1 MTDTAAV
8 PDRGA
13 RKIGFVALT
22 ALVMGSMLGAG
33 ILSLPQNMAA
43 TSGSAAVLIA
53 WGITLFG
60 MLMLALVFQNLSN
73 RKPEVEG
80 GVYGYARAGFG
91 DFMGF
96 NSAWGYWMSGWVG
109 NVSLFVVMFSALA
122 GFKPFAFFAD
132 GNNWQSIL
140 ASSVLLWLL
149 TWTVMRGVHEAAFV
163 NILTTIARVLPLILF
178 VIVVILAFNV
188 KTFSTDFWGNVKLGT
203 VLDQVKGAMLV
214 TVWVYIGIE
223 GATVYSTRALNKSDI
238 GRSTIVG
245 FLLTS
250 VLLVAVSVLSL
261 GIMSQPELAGLKNPS
276 AAGVLQHV
284 VGPWGADLINA
295 CLVIAVG
302 GELLAW
308 TMLPA
313 EIPYLGAR
321 DGVFP
326 KMFGQV
332 NRHQS
337 PVNALWLTNGLI
349 QVMLL
354 VTLYSSAGYL
364 ALLSLATSMVLI
376 PYLLCGG
383 YAWLVALRGEG
394 YPAGTMARNRDM
406 LIGVL
411 ATGYCVWLIYAAG
424 LKYLFLSMILYTPGI
439 AFYWWAKWERGEKP
453 FKGFELVLA
462 LFMAVLGVIAC
473 VMVAQG
479 KISLN

>member
-1 MTDTAAV
+1 MTDSVTQ
-8 PDRGA
+8 DRGA
-13 RKIGFVALT
+13 RKLGLVALT

-43 TSGSAAVLIA
+43 SSAAGGVLIA
-53 WGITLFG
+53 WLITLFG
-60 MLMLALVFQNLSN
+60 MLMLALVFQNLTN
-73 RKPEVEG
+73 RRPDVDG

-122 GFKPFAFFAD
+122 GFGPFAFFGN

-163 NILTTIARVLPLILF
+163 NILTTIARILPLLLF
-178 VIVVILAFNV
+178 VVVVILAFNV
-188 KTFSTDFWGNVKLGT
+188 HTFSTDFWGAPKLGS
-203 VLDQVKGAMLV
+203 VLDQVKGSMLV

-223 GATVYSTRALNKSDI
+223 GATVYSTRAQRKSDI
-238 GRSTIVG
+238 GRATVVG

-250 VLLVAVSVLSL
+250 ALLVAVSVLSL
-261 GIMSQPELAGLKNPS
+261 GIMTQPELADLKNPS
-276 AAGVLQHV
+276 AAGVLRHV

-313 EIPYLGAR
+313 EIPYLGAK

-326 KMFGQV
+326 RAFGKV
-332 NRHQS
+332 NKHQS
-337 PVNALWLTNGLI
+337 PANALLLTSSLI
-349 QVMLL
+349 QLMLL

-383 YAWLVALRGEG
+383 YAWMVALRGEG
-394 YPAGTMARNRDM
+394 YPAGSMARNRDM

-439 AFYWWAKWERGEKP
+439 LFYVWAKRERGEKP
-453 FKGFELVLA
+453 FKGFELALA
-462 LFMAVLGVIAC
+462 GFIVVLGVTAC
-473 VMVAQG
+473 YMVATGQV
-479 KISLN
+479 SL

>member
-1 MTDTAAV
+1 MAIESATQ
-8 PDRGA
+8 DRGA
-13 RKIGFVALT
+13 KKLGLVALT

-43 TSGSAAVLIA
+43 TSGAGAVLIA
-53 WGITLFG
+53 WVITLLG
-60 MLMLALVFQNLSN
+60 MLMLALVFQNLN
-73 RKPEVEG
+73 ARRPHVEG

-109 NVSLFVVMFSALA
+109 NVSLFVVLFSAIS
-122 GFKPFAFFAD
+122 GFGPLSFFGN

-149 TWTVMRGVHEAAFV
+149 NWTVCRGVHEAAFV
-163 NILTTIARVLPLILF
+163 NILTTIARILPLILF
-178 VIVVILAFNV
+178 VVLVLLAFNLH
-188 KTFSTDFWGNVKLGT
+188 TFNTDFWGNAKLGSL
-203 VLDQVKGAMLV
+203 LDQVKGSMLV

-223 GATVYSTRALNKSDI
+223 GAAVYSTRALNRADV
-238 GRSTIVG
+238 GRATVVG

-250 VLLVAVSVLSL
+250 ALLVAVSVLSL
-261 GIMSQPELAGLKNPS
+261 GVMTQPELATLKNPS
-276 AAGVLQHV
+276 AAGVLAHV
-284 VGPWGADLINA
+284 VGSWGAALINA

-326 KMFGQV
+326 KAFGQV
-332 NRHQS
+332 NQHQA
-337 PVNALWLTNGLI
+337 PVNALLLTNGLI
-349 QVMLL
+349 QLMLL

-383 YAWLVALRGEG
+383 YAWIVALRGEG
-394 YPAGTMARNRDM
+394 YPAGDAARNRDM

-411 ATGYCVWLIYAAG
+411 ATCYCVWLIYAAG

-439 AFYWWAKWERGEKP
+439 LFYWWAKKERGEKP
-453 FKGFELVLA
+453 FKGFELA
-462 LFMAVLGVIAC
+462 LAVLIALLGITAC
-473 VMVAQG
+473 VMIARGQ
-479 KISLN
+479 ISL

>member
-1 MTDTAAV
+1 MSDSVTQ
-8 PDRGA
+8 DRGA
-13 RKIGFVALT
+13 RKLGFVALT

-43 TSGSAAVLIA
+43 ASGAGGVILA
-53 WGITLFG
+53 WLITLFG
-60 MLMLALVFQNLSN
+60 MLMLALVFQNLTN

-109 NVSLFVVMFSALA
+109 NVSLFVVMFSAMA
-122 GFKPFAFFAD
+122 GFGPFAFFGN

-140 ASSVLLWLL
+140 ASSLLLWLL
-149 TWTVMRGVHEAAFV
+149 NWIVLRGVHEAAFV
-163 NILTTIARVLPLILF
+163 NILTTIARILPLLLF
-178 VIVVILAFNV
+178 VVVVVLAFNV
-188 KTFSTDFWGNVKLGT
+188 HTFSTDFWGSPKLGS
-203 VLDQVKGAMLV
+203 VLDQVKGSMLV

-223 GATVYSTRALNKSDI
+223 GATVYSTRALKKADI
-238 GRSTIVG
+238 GRATIIG

-250 VLLVAVSVLSL
+250 VLLVGVSVLSL
-261 GIMSQPELAGLKNPS
+261 GIMNQPDLAALKNPS

-284 VGPWGADLINA
+284 VGRWGADLINA

-313 EIPYLGAR
+313 EIPYLGAK

-326 KMFGQV
+326 RMFGQV
-332 NRHQS
+332 NKHQA
-337 PVNALWLTNGLI
+337 PANALWLTNGLI
-349 QVMLL
+349 QLMLL

-383 YAWLVALRGEG
+383 YAWIVALRGEG
-394 YPAGTMARNRDM
+394 YPAGSAARNRDM
-406 LIGVL
+406 IIGVL
-411 ATGYCVWLIYAAG
+411 ATIYCFWLIYAAG
-424 LKYLFLSMILYTPGI
+424 LKYLFLSMILYAPGI
-439 AFYWWAKWERGEKP
+439 VFYIWAKRERGEKP
-453 FKGFELVLA
+453 FNGFELLVAAFILVVGA
-462 LFMAVLGVIAC
+462 IAC
-473 VMVAQG
+473 YMLATGQVG
-479 KISLN
+479 L

>member
-1 MTDTAAV
+1 MSDSVTQ
-8 PDRGA
+8 DRGA
-13 RKIGFVALT
+13 RKLGFVALT

-43 TSGSAAVLIA
+43 ASGAGGVVIA
-53 WGITLFG
+53 WLITLFG
-60 MLMLALVFQNLSN
+60 MLMLALVFQNLTN

-109 NVSLFVVMFSALA
+109 NVSLFVVMFSAIA
-122 GFKPFAFFAD
+122 GFGPLAFFGN

-140 ASSVLLWLL
+140 AASLLLWLL
-149 TWTVMRGVHEAAFV
+149 NWIVLRGVHEAAFV
-163 NILTTIARVLPLILF
+163 NILTTIARVLPLLLF
-178 VIVVILAFNV
+178 VVVVLLAFNIH
-188 KTFSTDFWGNVKLGT
+188 TFSTDFWGSPKLGS
-203 VLDQVKGAMLV
+203 VLDQVKGSMLV

-223 GATVYSTRALNKSDI
+223 GATVYSTRALKKTDI
-238 GRSTIVG
+238 GRATIIG

-250 VLLVAVSVLSL
+250 VLLVGVSVLSL
-261 GIMSQPELAGLKNPS
+261 GIMNQPDLAALKNPS

-284 VGPWGADLINA
+284 VGRWGADLINA

-313 EIPYLGAR
+313 EIPYLGAK

-326 KMFGQV
+326 SMFGRV
-332 NRHQS
+332 NKHQA
-337 PVNALWLTNGLI
+337 PANALWLTNGLI
-349 QVMLL
+349 QLMLL
-354 VTLYSSAGYL
+354 ITLYSSAGYL

-383 YAWLVALRGEG
+383 YAWIVALRGEG
-394 YPAGTMARNRDM
+394 YPAGSAARNRDM
-406 LIGVL
+406 IIGVL
-411 ATGYCVWLIYAAG
+411 ATLYCIWLIYAAG
-424 LKYLFLSMILYTPGI
+424 PKYLFLSMILYAPGI
-439 AFYWWAKWERGEKP
+439 VFYMWAKRERGEKP
-453 FKGFELVLA
+453 FNGFELLVA
-462 LFMAVLGVIAC
+462 AFIVVVGAIAC
-473 VMVAQG
+473 YMLATGQVG
-479 KISLN
+479 L

>member
-1 MTDTAAV
+1 MTESTTEDK
-8 PDRGA
+8 GA
-13 RKIGFVALT
+13 KKLGLVALV

-43 TSGSAAVLIA
+43 SSGAGGVMIA

-73 RKPEVEG
+73 RQPHVDG

-109 NVSLFVVMFSALA
+109 NVSLFVVLFSAIA
-122 GFKPFAFFAD
+122 GFGPFAFFGD

-140 ASSVLLWLL
+140 ASSVLLWVL
-149 TWTVMRGVHEAAFV
+149 TWTVMQGVHEAAFI
-163 NILTTIARVLPLILF
+163 NILTTIARILPLMLF
-178 VIVVILAFNV
+178 IVLVILAFNV
-188 KTFSTDFWGNVKLGT
+188 HTFSLDFWGNPKLGSL
-203 VLDQVKGAMLV
+203 LDQVKGSMLV

-223 GATVYSTRALNKSDI
+223 GATVYSTRAQNKSDV
-238 GRSTIVG
+238 GRATIVG

-261 GIMSQPELAGLKNPS
+261 GIMSQPELAALKNPS
-276 AAGVLQHV
+276 AAGVLAHI
-284 VGPWGADLINA
+284 VGPWGAALINA

-313 EIPYLGAR
+313 EIPYLGAK

-326 KMFGQV
+326 QVFGRV
-332 NRHQS
+332 NRHKS
-337 PVNALWLTNGLI
+337 PANALLLTSGLI
-349 QVMLL
+349 QLMLL

-364 ALLSLATSMVLI
+364 ALLSLATSMVLV

-383 YAWLVALRGEG
+383 YAWIITLRGDC
-394 YPAGTMARNRDM
+394 YPAGDSARQRDM

-439 AFYWWAKWERGEKP
+439 LFYCWAKRERGEKP
-453 FKGFELVLA
+453 FNGFELALA
-462 LFMAVLGVIAC
+462 VFIALLGVIAC
-473 VMVAQG
+473 VMLARGQ
-479 KISLN
+479 ISL

>member
-1 MTDTAAV
+1 MSDSVTQ
-8 PDRGA
+8 DRGA
-13 RKIGFVALT
+13 RKLGFVALT

-43 TSGSAAVLIA
+43 SSGAGGVLLA
-53 WGITLFG
+53 WAITLFG
-60 MLMLALVFQNLSN
+60 MLMLALVFQNLTN
-73 RKPEVEG
+73 RRPEVEG

-122 GFKPFAFFAD
+122 GFGPLAFFGD

-140 ASSVLLWLL
+140 ASSALLWLL
-149 TWTVMRGVHEAAFV
+149 TWTVMKGVHEAAFI
-163 NILTTIARVLPLILF
+163 NILTTIARILPLLLF
-178 VIVVILAFNV
+178 VVVVILAFNV
-188 KTFSTDFWGNVKLGT
+188 HTFSLHFWGTPNLGS
-203 VLDQVKGAMLV
+203 VLDQVKGSMLV

-223 GATVYSTRALNKSDI
+223 GATVYSTRAQHKSDI
-238 GRSTIVG
+238 GRATVVG

-250 VLLVAVSVLSL
+250 ALLVAVSVLSL
-261 GIMSQPELAGLKNPS
+261 GIMSQPELAALKNPS

-284 VGPWGADLINA
+284 VGSWGAKLINA

-313 EIPYLGAR
+313 EIPYLGAH

-326 KMFGQV
+326 SLFGRV

-337 PVNALWLTNGLI
+337 PANALLLTSGLI
-349 QVMLL
+349 QIMLL

-383 YAWLVALRGEG
+383 YAWMVALRGEG
-394 YPAGTMARNRDM
+394 YPAGCAARNRDM

-411 ATGYCVWLIYAAG
+411 ATVYCVWLIYAAG

-439 AFYWWAKWERGEKP
+439 LFYVWAKRERGEKP
-453 FKGFELVLA
+453 FKGFELAIAAFIV
-462 LFMAVLGVIAC
+462 VLGVIAC
-473 VMVAQG
+473 YMVATGQV
-479 KISLN
+479 SL

>member
-1 MTDTAAV
+1 MADSTTQ
-8 PDRGA
+8 DRGA
-13 RKIGFVALT
+13 RKLGLVALT

-43 TSGSAAVLIA
+43 TSGSAAVVIA
-53 WGITLFG
+53 WGITFFG
-60 MLMLALVFQNLSN
+60 MLMLALVFQNLTS
-73 RKPEVEG
+73 RKPDVEG

-109 NVSLFVVMFSALA
+109 NVSLFVVLFSAMA
-122 GFKPFAFFAD
+122 GFGPFAFFGN

-140 ASSVLLWLL
+140 AGSVLLWVLNWVVL
-149 TWTVMRGVHEAAFV
+149 HGVHGAAFV
-163 NILTTIARVLPLILF
+163 NLLTTIARVVPLVLF
-178 VIVVILAFNV
+178 IIVVLLAFHV
-188 KTFSTDFWGNVKLGT
+188 KTFSADVWGNPKLGSL
-203 VLDQVKGAMLV
+203 LDQVKGSMLV

-223 GATVYSTRALNKSDI
+223 GATVYSTRALKKSDV

-245 FLLTS
+245 FLLTT
-250 VLLVAVSVLSL
+250 VLLVAVSILSL
-261 GIMSQPELAGLKNPS
+261 GVMSQADLANLKNPS
-276 AAGVLQHV
+276 TAGVLAHV
-284 VGPWGADLINA
+284 VGPWGADFINA

-313 EIPYLGAR
+313 EIPYLAAQ

-326 KMFGQV
+326 KMFGKV
-332 NRHQS
+332 NQHKS
-337 PVNALWLTNGLI
+337 PANALWLTNGLI
-349 QVMLL
+349 QLMLL

-383 YAWLVALRGEG
+383 YAWMVALRGDG
-394 YPAGTMARNRDM
+394 YPAGDRARNRDM

-439 AFYWWAKWERGEKP
+439 LFYCWAKRERGEKP
-453 FKGFELVLA
+453 FNGFELALA
-462 LFMAVLGVIAC
+462 IFIALLGVIAC
-473 VMVAQG
+473 YMVARGQ
-479 KISLN
+479 ISLS

>member
-1 MTDTAAV
+1 MTESTTEDK
-8 PDRGA
+8 GA
-13 RKIGFVALT
+13 KKLGLVALV

-43 TSGSAAVLIA
+43 SSGAGGVMIA

-73 RKPEVEG
+73 RQPHVDG

-109 NVSLFVVMFSALA
+109 NVSLFVVLFSAIA
-122 GFKPFAFFAD
+122 GFGPFAFFGD

-149 TWTVMRGVHEAAFV
+149 TWTVMQGVHEAAFI
-163 NILTTIARVLPLILF
+163 NILTTIARILPLMLF
-178 VIVVILAFNV
+178 IVLVVLAFNV
-188 KTFSTDFWGNVKLGT
+188 HTFSLDFWGSPKLGSL
-203 VLDQVKGAMLV
+203 LDQVKGSMLV

-223 GATVYSTRALNKSDI
+223 GATVYSTRAQNKSDV
-238 GRSTIVG
+238 GRATIVG

-261 GIMSQPELAGLKNPS
+261 GIMSQPELAALKNPS
-276 AAGVLQHV
+276 AAGVLAHI
-284 VGPWGADLINA
+284 VGPWGAALINA

-313 EIPYLGAR
+313 EIPYLGAK

-326 KMFGQV
+326 QVFGRV
-332 NRHQS
+332 NRHKS
-337 PVNALWLTNGLI
+337 PANALLLTSGLI
-349 QVMLL
+349 QLMLL

-364 ALLSLATSMVLI
+364 ALLSLATSMVLV

-383 YAWLVALRGEG
+383 YAWIITLRGDC
-394 YPAGTMARNRDM
+394 YPAGDSARQRDM

-439 AFYWWAKWERGEKP
+439 LFYCWAKRERGEKP
-453 FKGFELVLA
+453 FNGFELALA
-462 LFMAVLGVIAC
+462 VFIALLGVIAC
-473 VMVAQG
+473 VMLARGQ
-479 KISLN
+479 ISI